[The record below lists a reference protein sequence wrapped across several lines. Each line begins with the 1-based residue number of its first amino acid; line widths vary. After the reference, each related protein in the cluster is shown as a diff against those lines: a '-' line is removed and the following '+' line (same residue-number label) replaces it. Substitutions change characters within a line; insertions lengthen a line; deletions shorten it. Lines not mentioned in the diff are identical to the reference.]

1 VIRARGKGKRGCSQ
15 GTEGLYTLG
24 EALGR
29 GKEELD
35 AGDVVAARE
44 NGHQGLAS
52 GGGDALEVEV
62 ALVSGV
68 GQVAARAARRS

>member
-1 VIRARGKGKRGCSQ
+1 M
-15 GTEGLYTLG
+15 LG

-35 AGDVVAARE
+35 AGDVVGGRGELGDGVAARE
-44 NGHQGLAS
+44 NGHQDLAS

-62 ALVSGV
+62 ALASGA
-68 GQVAARAARRS
+68 GQVAAGAARRS